1 MVGFDTPAEATGW
14 ETGEVIG
21 RDTRDRGEAGGFRQV
36 YSTTL
41 LDFDGGQAIEW
52 AYVPAALLEEWDEPD
67 LDRTLQAM
75 GLQMLVE
82 LPSLSALPA
91 AIVAMVE
98 SPDSPSQAAERFDEL
113 LHTSLGTW
121 SNAVDSAVLSFAQF
135 AAFSAVLPVEWTPL
149 EKVPVPDGVLG
160 AAAAGGA
167 AGAPVA
173 GGLAIAAGAHSVVA
187 IVLIGAGGVALGAVA
202 LPLAALGG
210 AALAWKL
217 IGRRGRGAFAGGT

>member
-1 MVGFDTPAEATGW
+1 MVGLDTPPAATGW
-14 ETGEVIG
+14 DTGEVAG
-21 RDTRDRGEAGGFRQV
+21 RERRDRGEAGSFRQV

-41 LDFDGGQAIEW
+41 LDFDGGRAIEW
-52 AYVPAALLEEWDEPD
+52 AYVPAALLKEWDEPD
-67 LDRTLQAM
+67 LDRTLQAL

-98 SPDSPSQAAERFDEL
+98 SADSPDQAGGRLDEL
-113 LHTSLGTW
+113 LHTTLGTW
-121 SNAVDSAVLSFAQF
+121 SNAVDSAVLTFAQF

-149 EKVPVPDGVLG
+149 EKVPVPDAVIG

-167 AGAPVA
+167 AA
-173 GGLAIAAGAHSVVA
+173 GPAAGALAITAGVHSVAVIA
-187 IVLIGAGGVALGAVA
+187 LIGVGGVALGAVA
-202 LPLAALGG
+202 LPIAAIGG

-217 IGRRGRGAFAGGT
+217 LGPKFAGGT